1 MNDDFDV
8 RLGMLLREERE
19 KKGITL
25 QEIADK
31 IGVTKTTVSRWELG
45 TRSMYASSLKDYC
58 KACGIDINEYIMHVF
73 RYTKPH
79 IYAVFCTS
87 LSMKNY
93 GFLIFWCQN
102 GATEYAGCLH
112 VFCMHVSEC
121 RQSCRQM

>member
-19 KKGITL
+19 KKCITL

-58 KACGIDINEYIMHVF
+58 KACDIDINEIISNV
-73 RYTKPH
+73 
-79 IYAVFCTS
+79 
-87 LSMKNY
+87 
-93 GFLIFWCQN
+93 
-102 GATEYAGCLH
+102 
-112 VFCMHVSEC
+112 
-121 RQSCRQM
+121 

>member
-58 KACGIDINEYIMHVF
+58 KACGIDINEIISHV
-73 RYTKPH
+73 
-79 IYAVFCTS
+79 
-87 LSMKNY
+87 
-93 GFLIFWCQN
+93 
-102 GATEYAGCLH
+102 
-112 VFCMHVSEC
+112 
-121 RQSCRQM
+121 